1 MTKIEMLNK
10 LEVCISIIK
19 ETENTFVRRT
29 LEEVAEELVKQWSQS
44 EVYYE
49 EMRQE
54 LNYEQRNSKEV

>member
-19 ETENTFVRRT
+19 ETENTFVKRT

-44 EVYYE
+44 EVYYDQI
-49 EMRQE
+49 RQE
-54 LNYEQRNSKEV
+54 LNYEQRNSKEQ

>member
-19 ETENTFVRRT
+19 ETENTFVKRT

-49 EMRQE
+49 EIRQE
-54 LNYEQRNSKEV
+54 LNYEQRNSKEQ